1 MVVRTTDKIPE
12 YYDEGFLPW
21 PWPEDEVPERLP
33 IDMKQSESIK
43 YLIFALSRYFRGRLK
58 NLFMDTN
65 IPIRYDPGNRRVF
78 IAPDICVSFDVDML
92 AIRDTDSDSY
102 DMWEM
107 GKPPEFVL
115 EVASPSTY
123 RKDLYEKPDIY
134 AYLGVDEYWMFD
146 PRGGELYG
154 QALAGYR
161 LVDGRYEPIETTPNE
176 QGFDSGY
183 SDALGIR
190 LCAVERSRQD
200 EILTVQPDFV
210 FMQEHYNA
218 AFYALLQDTE
228 TGLYILNEYGF
239 MRQHS
244 LAETRADTAE
254 ARADTAQARADTA
267 EAQANTA
274 QARADTAEA
283 RADRAEGELEA
294 ALEEIA
300 RLREQSR

>member
-43 YLIFALSRYFRGRLK
+43 YLIFAIRLYFGARL
-58 NLFMDTN
+58 NLFLDTN
-65 IPIRYDPGNRRVF
+65 IPIRYDPSNRRVF
-78 IAPDICVSFDVDML
+78 IAPDVCVSFDVDMS
-92 AIRDTDSDSY
+92 AISDTDSY
-102 DMWEM
+102 DMWEI

-123 RKDLYEKPDIY
+123 RRDLYEKPDIY
-134 AYLGVDEYWMFD
+134 AYLGVSEYWMFD

-154 QALAGYR
+154 QTLAGYR
-161 LVDGRYEPIETTPNE
+161 LVDGRYEPIETAPNQ

-183 SDALGIR
+183 SEALGIR
-190 LCAVERSRQD
+190 LCAVERSKQD
-200 EILTVQPDFV
+200 EILTIQPDFV

-218 AFYALLQDTE
+218 AFYALMQDTE
-228 TGLYILNEYGF
+228 TGLYVLNADGF
-239 MRQHS
+239 VRQNS
-244 LAETRADTAE
+244 LSEARADMAEARAGTAETRADTAE
-254 ARADTAQARADTA
+254 ARADTA
-267 EAQANTA
+267 
-274 QARADTAEA
+274 EA
-283 RADRAEGELEA
+283 RADRAESELES

-300 RLREQSR
+300 RLREQSP